1 MKLRKSAKSLKP
13 AKTPKAPKIKKRN
26 WLAKLTDIFFKPK
39 YFFSRI
45 VADGK
50 MEDAILKAFLWGLVG
65 GIVVLIL
72 NLVRGDAFT
81 VFSLF
86 RALIVY
92 PVLAVVLL
100 FVFAGLMMLVS
111 EVTGGDRD
119 WEIAVKGI
127 ASMFFI
133 YPLAM
138 ILNSLAFD
146 CTSMWLISVIVDL
159 YMLFLLYNIAVYCL
173 HGKKVSVLFVLMV
186 CAIFLACLYMSD
198 YRNVW
203 FMVKNIPA
211 TMTCLM

>member
-1 MKLRKSAKSLKP
+1 MKLMKSSKTLKQAKP
-13 AKTPKAPKIKKRN
+13 VKIKKRG

-72 NLVRGDAFT
+72 NLVRGDVFT
-81 VFSLF
+81 IFSLF
-86 RALIVY
+86 KSLIVY
-92 PVLAVVLL
+92 PVLAVILL

-133 YPLAM
+133 YPLAL
-138 ILNSLAFD
+138 ILNSVAFD

-173 HGKKVSVLFVLMV
+173 HGKRVSVLFVLMV
-186 CAIFLACLYMSD
+186 CAVFLACLYMSD

-211 TMTCLM
+211 TLTCLM

>member
-1 MKLRKSAKSLKP
+1 MKLKKSQKNTT
-13 AKTPKAPKIKKRN
+13 KTPRVKKRG
-26 WLAKLTDIFFKPK
+26 WLAKLSDIFFRPK
-39 YFFSRI
+39 YFFTRI

-65 GIVVLIL
+65 GIVVLIMHL
-72 NLVRGDAFT
+72 IRGDTFT
-81 VFSLF
+81 AFSLF
-86 RALIVY
+86 KAIVMF

-100 FVFAGLMMLVS
+100 FIFAGLMMLVS
-111 EVTGGDRD
+111 EITGGDRD
-119 WEIAVKGI
+119 WEISVKGI

-133 YPLAM
+133 YPLAL
-138 ILNSLAFD
+138 ILNTLAFD
-146 CTSMWLISVIVDL
+146 CTSMWLISVIVDS

-203 FMVKNIPA
+203 FMAKNIPA
-211 TMTCLM
+211 TLSCLG

>member
-1 MKLRKSAKSLKP
+1 MKLRRNPRTLKP
-13 AKTPKAPKIKKRN
+13 AKPTKIKKRG

-72 NLVRGDAFT
+72 NLVRGNAFT
-81 VFSLF
+81 IFSLF
-86 RALIVY
+86 RALIGF
-92 PVLAVVLL
+92 PVLAVILL

-133 YPLAM
+133 YPLAL
-138 ILNSLAFD
+138 ILNTLAFN
-146 CTSMWLISVIVDL
+146 CTSMWLISVIVDS

-203 FMVKNIPA
+203 FMAKNIPA
-211 TMTCLM
+211 TLSCLM

>member
-1 MKLRKSAKSLKP
+1 MKLRKSV
-13 AKTPKAPKIKKRN
+13 KTVKTVKTARTKKKN
-26 WLAKLTDIFFKPK
+26 WLSRLSDIFFRPK

-72 NLVRGDAFT
+72 HLIRGNPLT
-81 VFSLF
+81 IFSLF
-86 RALIVY
+86 RALVVY
-92 PVLAVVLL
+92 PVLAVIIL
-100 FVFAGLMMLVS
+100 FIFAGLMMLVS

-119 WEIAVKGI
+119 WEISVKGI

-133 YPLAM
+133 YPLAL
-138 ILNSLAFD
+138 ILNSLAFN
-146 CTSMWLISVIVDL
+146 CTSLWLISAIVDL
-159 YMLFLLYNIAVYCL
+159 YMLFLLYYIAVYCL

-186 CAIFLACLYMSD
+186 CAVFLACLYMSD

-203 FMVKNIPA
+203 FMVKNIPV
-211 TMTCLM
+211 TMTCFL

>member
-13 AKTPKAPKIKKRN
+13 AKTPKIKKRS
-26 WLAKLTDIFFKPK
+26 WLAKLTDIFFKPR

-72 NLVRGDAFT
+72 NLVRGDTFT
-81 VFSLF
+81 IFSLF
-86 RALIVY
+86 KSLIIY
-92 PVLAVVLL
+92 PVLAVILL

-119 WEIAVKGI
+119 WEISVKGI

-133 YPLAM
+133 YPLAL
-138 ILNSLAFD
+138 ILNSIAFD

-186 CAIFLACLYMSD
+186 CAVFLACLYMSD

-211 TMTCLM
+211 TLTCLM

>member
-1 MKLRKSAKSLKP
+1 MKLRRNPRTLKP
-13 AKTPKAPKIKKRN
+13 AKPTKIKKRG

-72 NLVRGDAFT
+72 NLVRGNAFT
-81 VFSLF
+81 IFSLF
-86 RALIVY
+86 RALIGF
-92 PVLAVVLL
+92 PVLAVILL

-133 YPLAM
+133 YPLAL
-138 ILNSLAFD
+138 ILNTLAFN
-146 CTSMWLISVIVDL
+146 CTSMWLISVIVDS

-203 FMVKNIPA
+203 FMAKNIPA

>member
-1 MKLRKSAKSLKP
+1 MKLRKTSRTLKP
-13 AKTPKAPKIKKRN
+13 AKPARIKKRG

-39 YFFSRI
+39 YFFTRI

-65 GIVVLIL
+65 GIVVLIM
-72 NLVRGDAFT
+72 NLIRGDAFT
-81 VFSLF
+81 IFSLF
-86 RALIVY
+86 KTLIGF
-92 PVLAVVLL
+92 PVLAVILL

-119 WEIAVKGI
+119 WEISVKGI

-133 YPLAM
+133 YPLAL
-138 ILNSLAFD
+138 ILNSLAFN
-146 CTSMWLISVIVDL
+146 CMSMWLISVIVDI

-186 CAIFLACLYMSD
+186 CAVFLACLYMSN
-198 YRNVW
+198 YRTVW

-211 TMTCLM
+211 TLSCLG